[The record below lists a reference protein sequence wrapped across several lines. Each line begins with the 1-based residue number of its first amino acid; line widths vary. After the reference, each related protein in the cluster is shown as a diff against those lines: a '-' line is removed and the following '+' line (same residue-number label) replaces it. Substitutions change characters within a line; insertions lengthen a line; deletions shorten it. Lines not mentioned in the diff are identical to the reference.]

1 MLNIRY
7 TIRLVSD
14 AETSS
19 GLGSDLI
26 DGLVA
31 RNVDGNPVIPASHI
45 KGLMRQVVKD
55 LPGMIVADDTKKK
68 FLDVFGVPGTPREN
82 GALFSVTDACADG
95 EATTRLISR
104 TALDENGVA
113 KDASLRTNEAIS
125 AGSKFSGHVHLN
137 VESKFVDL
145 LIRYSLL
152 SVFEVGGSRNRGAGA
167 CVVSIADEKR
177 TPGMILR
184 ELLALNDFTVRVSSL
199 SESCDSGSDETVFV
213 KLSFVADSSICVPEL
228 PIVGNNTIV
237 SGFAIPASAVQGCV
251 LTKINSLNSAVA
263 TAAFESANFRTWP
276 LLPVPNVPGFD
287 GCYSV
292 WASASHKISKLA
304 NADKSYNFCDETI
317 EPYKW
322 EERPKNVPIKSA
334 DGVLIADGTDNVT
347 LWRSDDMARHL
358 SAHGVVNGGA
368 SGSERAF
375 YTVESLAEKRF
386 VGFAA
391 MPEKAFRLLENV
403 LGNEKNPGTD
413 PVVSIGKAR
422 TVRGTGKLFVEK
434 MDSLPVELPRTSK
447 DNKVEPNKTVP
458 VFIVQSP
465 ILVDS
470 DITAESANEILKAM
484 VERAGWGEVEKAS
497 ASIRILFGW
506 NRHKNG
512 LQKAEK
518 VIAPGSVFSLKQ
530 IPDNLLEKFV
540 KGVGGGKERGFGAIL
555 PHPSIA
561 KNRYIPKPETKT
573 VTSANDAAKEGW
585 ILWKTSQRSGNP
597 LSASQISQL
606 MSRIAADKTAGKVE
620 VKAYFDNQLLRSD
633 NVWNRWKYV
642 MEDVEVLL
650 EKDSA
655 YIKAALNVWHDLR
668 VAEE

>member
-1 MLNIRY
+1 MLNLSY

-55 LPGMIVADDTKKK
+55 LPGFVSDDKKKK
-68 FLDVFGVPGTPREN
+68 FLNAFGVPGALREN
-82 GALFSVTDACADG
+82 GALFSVTDANVDG
-95 EATTRLISR
+95 EAATRLISR
-104 TALDENGVA
+104 TAIDENGVA
-113 KDASLRTNEAIS
+113 KDSSLRTNEAIS
-125 AGSKFSGHVHLN
+125 AGSKFSGHIHLN
-137 VESKFVDL
+137 VDSKFVDL
-145 LIRYSLL
+145 LVRYSLL

-177 TPGMILR
+177 TPGMVLR
-184 ELLALNDFTVRVSSL
+184 ELLALNDFAVQESSSSECCTV
-199 SESCDSGSDETVFV
+199 GNDETVFV

-237 SGFAIPASAVQGCV
+237 SGFAIPASAVQGCI
-251 LTKINSLNSAVA
+251 LTKINSLNPAVA
-263 TAAFESANFRTWP
+263 TAAFESENFRTWP
-276 LLPVPNVPGFD
+276 LFPVPNVPGFD

-304 NADKSYNFCDETI
+304 NANDTYNFCDETI
-317 EPYKW
+317 EPFQW
-322 EERPKNVPIKSA
+322 EKSPKNAPIKSA
-334 DGVLIADGTDNVT
+334 DGVLIAGGTDKVT
-347 LWRSDDMARHL
+347 LWRSGDMARHL

-403 LGNEKNPGTD
+403 LGNEKNPGAD

-434 MDSLPVELPRTSK
+434 VDSLPVELPRTSK
-447 DNKVEPNKTVP
+447 DNKIVP
-458 VFIVQSP
+458 AFIVQSP

-470 DITAESANEILKAM
+470 DITAESADEILKTM

-518 VIAPGSVFSLKQ
+518 VIVPGSVFSLKQ
-530 IPDNLLEKFV
+530 IPDNLCEKFL
-540 KGVGGGKERGFGAIL
+540 KGIGGGKERGFGAAL

-561 KNRYIPKPETKT
+561 KSRYIPNPEKKT
-573 VTSANDAAKEGW
+573 VASANDAAKEGW

-606 MSRIAADKTAGKVE
+606 ISRIAADNTAGKVE
-620 VKAYFDNQLLRSD
+620 VKAYFDKQLLRPD
-633 NVWNRWKYV
+633 KIWDRWKFV
-642 MEDVEVLL
+642 MEDVEMLL

-655 YIKAALNVWHDLR
+655 YVKAALNVWHDLR

>member
-1 MLNIRY
+1 MLNLSY

-55 LPGMIVADDTKKK
+55 LPGFVSDDKKKK
-68 FLDVFGVPGTPREN
+68 FLDAFGVPGALREN
-82 GALFSVTDACADG
+82 GALFSVTDASVDG
-95 EATTRLISR
+95 EAATRLISR
-104 TALDENGVA
+104 TAIDENGVA
-113 KDASLRTNEAIS
+113 KDSSLRTNEAIS

-137 VESKFVDL
+137 VDSKFVDL
-145 LIRYSLL
+145 LVRYSLL

-177 TPGMILR
+177 TPGMVLR
-184 ELLALNDFTVRVSSL
+184 ELLALNDFAVQESSSSECCTV
-199 SESCDSGSDETVFV
+199 GNDETVFV

-237 SGFAIPASAVQGCV
+237 SGFAIPASAVQGCI
-251 LTKINSLNSAVA
+251 LTKINSLNPAVA
-263 TAAFESANFRTWP
+263 TATFESENFRTWP

-304 NADKSYNFCDETI
+304 NANDTYNFCDETI
-317 EPYKW
+317 EPFQW
-322 EERPKNVPIKSA
+322 EKCPKNAPIKSA
-334 DGVLIADGTDNVT
+334 DGVLIAGGTDKVT
-347 LWRSDDMARHL
+347 LWRSGDMARHL

-368 SGSERAF
+368 SGDERAF

-391 MPEKAFRLLENV
+391 MPEKAFRLLKNV
-403 LGNEKNPGTD
+403 LGDEKNPGMD

-422 TVRGTGKLFVEK
+422 TVRGTGKLFVDK
-434 MDSLPVELPRTSK
+434 MDSLPTELPRTSN
-447 DNKVEPNKTVP
+447 DCEVEPGKIVP

-470 DITAESANEILKAM
+470 DITAESADEILKMM

-518 VIAPGSVFSLKQ
+518 VIVPGSVFSLKQ

-540 KGVGGGKERGFGAIL
+540 KGIGGGKDRGFGAVL
-555 PHPSIA
+555 PHPNVA
-561 KNRYIPKPETKT
+561 KNRYIPDPEKKT
-573 VTSANDAAKEGW
+573 VASANDAAKEGW
-585 ILWKTSQRSGNP
+585 ILWKTSQRNGNP

-606 MSRIAADKTAGKVE
+606 MSRIAADKTADKVE
-620 VKAYFDNQLLRSD
+620 VKAYFDKQLHRPD
-633 NVWNRWKYV
+633 NIWDRWKFV
-642 MEDVEVLL
+642 MEDVEMLL
-650 EKDSA
+650 EKDPT